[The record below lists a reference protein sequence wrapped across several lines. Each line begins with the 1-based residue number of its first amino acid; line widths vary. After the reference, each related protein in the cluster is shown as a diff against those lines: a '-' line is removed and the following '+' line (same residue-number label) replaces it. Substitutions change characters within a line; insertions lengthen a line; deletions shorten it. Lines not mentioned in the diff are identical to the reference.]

1 MEGSTGHKETA
12 VIRWKRHMR
21 LSLAL
26 TLRAA
31 PWVCI
36 FAVAILSLVP
46 GKARPHT
53 GLPGQVEHFLA
64 YFMTALLQGFRLRN
78 LTYHGTLAIALCA
91 YAGILETLQIW
102 IPGRSAQLIDFAASS
117 CGVLSGMILSVAF
130 SLFRNWALAK
140 GWLDTDDENNAHQVR
155 VALIDM
161 VNHALTAPEPK
172 PSPRRF
178 K

>member
-1 MEGSTGHKETA
+1 VLIFAKGEAYAGAFKGHKETA
-12 VIRWKRHMR
+12 VIRLKPYIR
-21 LSLAL
+21 LSLASV
-26 TLRAA
+26 LRAA

-36 FAVAILSLVP
+36 LAVAVLSLVP

-102 IPGRSAQLIDFAASS
+102 IPGRSAQFIDFAASS

-130 SLFRNWALAK
+130 SLFRNWE
-140 GWLDTDDENNAHQVR
+140 LDSGARNLRE
-155 VALIDM
+155 
-161 VNHALTAPEPK
+161 
-172 PSPRRF
+172 
-178 K
+178 